1 MLTMDNLQ
9 KPIAI
14 VGIAVEVPSGHSA
27 QSNLSHDTFF
37 DFLLSKKQAYQEF
50 PSDRLGADLYSGRNL
65 GQSITTVGTFLK
77 DIHLFDPAEFGIT
90 AKDAKA
96 MALGTRKL
104 IETTFLAL
112 LDSGID
118 YRGRNVG
125 AYMSA
130 VAIDTLSMARAD
142 VYDPRGSFAG
152 YPYMVANK
160 VSFHLDLLGPSIPV
174 DTACSSTMTA
184 LHLAVQAIRAGDC
197 ESAVVGGC
205 QLNHRSSILF
215 STVKDLCWLP
225 MESANHLTPLPMDFL
240 AVKESEPSFS
250 NHWKTPSVTEITSM
264 LRFLALESIP
274 AGSAAPVSAP
284 VAEAQMD
291 AMRRAY
297 AGTGRLPQ
305 EVDYMELHATGTA
318 VGDPVEANWVGTEFR
333 REGQLLVGSV
343 KGNIGHLEIMS
354 FLASLSKVCSMF
366 RFRTI
371 PPTVNI
377 QTLNPAIRWEE
388 YDLKV
393 PVETTSLKARH
404 PSGKALISMSS
415 SGIGGVNG
423 HAVLEGPPA
432 FPMSEQL
439 HVPAHFPILLVTAG
453 LSPRSASEIGDTLVT
468 AISPSDPK
476 TLRALSV
483 IYGRRSRQMTWR
495 SAAVYLPGQ
504 GPTTFPAPR
513 HSSRKKKPLV
523 FVFPGQGPQHMQM
536 GRQLFKY
543 YTPFRESILRMDRIY
558 AEYTGASIIEQ
569 TGLFAEIDCP
579 TTQLP
584 EIWPISITLPAL
596 AMLQMA
602 LCDLF
607 AAVGI
612 VPDVV
617 IGHSAGET
625 AILYAS
631 GAASQT
637 VALQLAIS
645 RGIAMS
651 YVEGDGSMAAI
662 SCSASDA
669 QALIDVVLKRSDS
682 GVLEVACHNARDAVT
697 LAGTTTLIDESVA
710 LATERG
716 IFARKLRTNVPVH
729 SSLMEGCR
737 AQYQDAVG
745 AVFTG
750 DHGLLRPRTRT
761 YSALTGEAWQDQFS
775 AEYFWSNT
783 RLPVLFSQAMD
794 ALVADIP
801 NASFLEISPHPTL
814 GSYIQTVDASL
825 SVISPLKRVKVSEE
839 FDEVQTFLSA
849 IGGLVVEGY
858 NGTNFSTLV
867 PHWDAA
873 AKIPLPPYPFARK
886 PIAYLPDMSDE
897 GEKRQGPLNGLRIGL
912 NSLTHPALA
921 QHVIRNEAIMPAA
934 GFIEMAFE
942 FGAKYLWNVQF
953 DSIMPLFQ
961 ERILRA
967 QVLQDGHHWSVRS
980 WKSGSEANNM
990 TPGIQPTRL
999 HAHGYMSPTI
1009 PSSSVADDLDIDAI
1023 RRRCT
1028 KLDMEGFYEKMV
1040 YFAQF
1045 GKAYQRVTGCYL
1057 SDSEGLLR
1065 IRASVEDIA
1074 DEGSYHFNP
1083 IVLDSCLHALV
1094 HPVFTRNLD
1103 QSVYYLP
1110 ASVQMVILH
1119 RSFNHE
1125 NLPSTLYAHAQLR
1138 EWEPESTTWDL
1149 SITDPNGS
1157 RLCTLKGLRVALHQI
1172 SAPLRAETH
1181 FKLVYQ
1187 AKANQRHRGNFDAF
1201 SSIAAAQDIGA
1212 SLSIFHKM
1220 LRTIVEVDRKQ
1231 IVRVL
1236 ILNFGHAD
1244 VDAGFYKTSDGALV
1258 DYTVGTIKGGSGV
1271 SPENV
1276 RRITFDPDVPL
1287 PDQKSMFDVIVALN
1301 IAATSR
1307 PGDPAEFME
1316 SLHRCLHPGGYVV
1329 VRQIAETDSSS
1340 LQCGSLWHHASLHAN
1355 FLGVEL
1361 HPCTAADATAFVL
1374 AAQKSSWPTL
1384 PWNSPGTEFP
1394 TVIEFA
1400 LDDVLLHQQL
1410 IHQYDGPTLWISAT
1424 SGVEDGAALGFARS
1438 LRREMHSTAVF
1449 LVLFDPIWPPTT
1461 RLSIIGDLAA
1471 NPDVEEETLI
1481 NADGR
1486 ACVPRL
1492 VRCSAKAAPRDLD
1505 PEQYWRLKSGTIL
1518 VESSP
1523 SVPDRSVLVRVT
1535 NLSFTLGCL
1544 QGFSGVIS
1552 DPGATSWTPE
1562 SLVVGVVDS
1571 DLISNHFV
1579 VHEAQ
1584 IVATPDGAADQFA
1597 VCAVPLVILALT
1609 LGPEYLRT
1617 PDRLRGRKF
1626 LVTNAAEQ
1634 IGRCLAALL
1643 SRLGSDLEIF
1653 AGESIDIPLSTIQ
1666 GSDVIFSGY
1675 SSAEDI
1681 QVVESAMNPGASVMW
1696 WNGPALAR
1704 EMRRNPWVVTDVL
1717 SALHHLDVTTIVDL
1731 GLASPTPDAYL
1742 ALTCSSRLVL
1752 RTPVFK
1758 SDRSYLLIGGV
1769 GSLGLTIA
1777 WWMYQ
1782 SGARHII
1789 LTSRSGEESLAR
1801 DKNTAA
1807 VRLLTYLRTRPELS
1821 LRLEACDA
1829 ASSSATAALVQDI
1842 HPPLAGCM
1850 LLAVIFSDRAF
1861 VLHTADTF
1869 YVPFAGKTG
1878 AMKAL
1883 DEAVTISSLD
1893 FLVALSSVTGLFG
1906 SPGQTNYAGANTAV
1920 DALIQTY
1927 PNAISIVAPAIL
1939 DSNFLIDQ
1947 KNLTSDSR
1955 FKMWTAWGVTSRH
1968 LCDCIEDAILELN
1981 HATTSN
1987 NRIYLPDVDWE
1998 GLRQQLGDSRMY
2010 GHFLKGPD
2018 ASVEGL
2024 SGASKSSVLDI
2035 VRQMAVQV
2043 LYVDPN
2049 EFDADVPFTSYG
2061 LDSLSAGRLAFM
2073 LKPYLSITQVQ
2084 LLSDLSLADVW
2095 QKIELSE
2102 QTMASDQNGGGV
2114 NKGRFNWSALNQPGE
2129 TVVPLVE
2136 GEGNPLIVIHGTS
2149 GNIVALIPLQE
2160 RFNSPLW
2167 AIQTTPETP
2176 LDSLEAMTLFYFQ
2189 QIKARRPVGPYR
2201 LAAFSGISLIAA
2213 QLALHF
2219 ERNGDHCVQLAMI
2232 DHFPTLFSLPELLPL
2247 DMDTVAAHAP
2257 SQTLISAAF
2266 DQLFDL
2272 YGRDPSPTRQVI
2284 QEQLQNVLAGLPVPD
2299 SIRAYHQVFVKILTM
2314 IVRFV
2319 LDLPDDG
2326 TGRTARF
2333 EAWLRQ
2339 VQAPVTVFVADN
2351 GVVPSI
2357 EAGPGWEDLGA
2368 RKCFPD
2374 ARVTFIKSGHF
2385 TTLETDEVVQGLE
2398 HGW

>member
-1 MLTMDNLQ
+1 MVHPTTLGAMLTMDSHQNLQ

-14 VGIAVEVPSGHSA
+14 VGIAVEIPSGHSA
-27 QSNLSHDTFF
+27 QSNLNHDTFF

-50 PSDRLGADLYSGRNL
+50 PSDRFGTDLYSGRNL
-65 GQSITTVGTFLK
+65 GQSTTTVGTFLK

-130 VAIDTLSMARAD
+130 VAIDTLGMARAD

-160 VSFHLDLLGPSIPV
+160 VSYHLDLLGPSVPV

-205 QLNHRSSILF
+205 SSISS
-215 STVKDLCWLP
+215 STVKDLCWLR
-225 MESANHLTPLPMDFL
+225 MESANRLTPPPMDFL
-240 AVKESEPSFS
+240 AVKESELSFS
-250 NHWKTPSVTEITSM
+250 NHWKTPFPDGLTDARKVLGTGINS
-264 LRFLALESIP
+264 

-291 AMRRAY
+291 AMRRAF

-305 EVDYMELHATGTA
+305 EVDYIELHATGTA
-318 VGDPVEANWVGTEFR
+318 AGDPIEANWIGTEFR
-333 REGQLLVGSV
+333 REGELLVGSV

-366 RFRTI
+366 RSRTI

-388 YDLKV
+388 HGMKV
-393 PVETTSLKARH
+393 PVEPSSLKARH
-404 PSGKALISMSS
+404 PSGQALISMSS

-432 FPMSEQL
+432 LPTSEQL
-439 HVPAHFPILLVTAG
+439 HVPAHFPILLVAAG
-453 LSPRSASEIGDTLVT
+453 LSPRSASEIGDTLV
-468 AISPSDPK
+468 AAMSPLESQDSS
-476 TLRALSV
+476 RAFEGLWQTFATDDLAF
-483 IYGRRSRQMTWR
+483 GC
-495 SAAVYLPGQ
+495 

-543 YTPFRESILRMDRIY
+543 YTPFRESIQRMDQIY
-558 AEYTGASIIEQ
+558 AEYTGASLIEQ

-579 TTQLP
+579 TTRLP

-625 AILYAS
+625 AMLYAS
-631 GAASQT
+631 GAASQKI
-637 VALQLAIS
+637 ALQLAIA

-651 YVEGDGSMAAI
+651 YVEGSGSMAAI

-669 QALIDVVLKRSDS
+669 QVLIDVVLKGCDS
-682 GVLEVACHNARDAVT
+682 GVLEVACHNAGDAVT
-697 LAGTTTLIDESVA
+697 LAGTTTLIDEAVA

-716 IFARKLRTNVPVH
+716 IFARKLRTDVPVH

-737 AQYQDAVG
+737 EQYQDGVG
-745 AVFTG
+745 HVFNG

-761 YSALTGEAWQDQFS
+761 YSALTGRSWQDRFS

-783 RLPVLFSQAMD
+783 RLPVLFSEAMN

-814 GSYIQTVDASL
+814 GSYIQSVDASL
-825 SVISPLKRVKVSEE
+825 SVISPLKRVKVSKE
-839 FDEVQTFLSA
+839 FDEVQSFLSA
-849 IGGLVVEGY
+849 IGGVIVEGY
-858 NGTNFSTLV
+858 NDANFSALV

-873 AKIPLPPYPFARK
+873 ATTLLPPYPFARK
-886 PIAYLPDMSDE
+886 PIAYLPDLSDE

-961 ERILRA
+961 ERVLRV
-967 QVLQDGHHWSVRS
+967 QVLQNGHHWSVRS
-980 WKSGSEANNM
+980 WKFGSEVNNA
-990 TPGIQPTRL
+990 TPGIEPTRL

-1009 PSSSVADDLDIDAI
+1009 PSSNDIDDLDIDAI

-1028 KLDMEGFYEKMV
+1028 KLDMKGFYEKMV

-1045 GKAYQRVTGCYL
+1045 GKAYQRLTGCYL

-1074 DEGSYHFNP
+1074 DEGNYYFNP

-1094 HPVFTRNLD
+1094 HPAFTRNLD

-1110 ASVQMVILH
+1110 ASVQTVKLH

-1125 NLPSTLYAHAQLR
+1125 KLPSTLYAHAQLR
-1138 EWEPESTTWDL
+1138 EWEPESMTWDL
-1149 SITDPNGS
+1149 CITDPNGS
-1157 RLCTLKGLRVALHQI
+1157 KICTLKGLRVALHQI

-1181 FKLVYQ
+1181 YKLVYQ
-1187 AKANQRHRGNFDAF
+1187 AKTNQPHRGNFDA
-1201 SSIAAAQDIGA
+1201 SSGATTQGIGA
-1212 SLSIFHKM
+1212 SLEIFHKM
-1220 LRTIVEVDRKQ
+1220 LRSIVEVDCKQ
-1231 IVRVL
+1231 VIRVL
-1236 ILNFGHAD
+1236 ILNFGHND
-1244 VDAGFYKTSDGALV
+1244 VDTGFYKTSEGTRKLV
-1258 DYTVGTIKGGSGV
+1258 DYTLGTIKGDS
-1271 SPENV
+1271 SLSQENA
-1276 RRITFDPDVPL
+1276 RRITFDPDVLL
-1287 PDQKSMFDVIVALN
+1287 PSNKSMFDVIVALN

-1307 PGDPAEFME
+1307 PGDPAKFME
-1316 SLHRCLHPGGYVV
+1316 SLSRCLHPGGYVV
-1329 VRQIAETDSSS
+1329 VRQVAEKDSSSS
-1340 LQCGSLWHHASLHAN
+1340 LQPGSLWHQASLHAN
-1355 FLGVEL
+1355 FV
-1361 HPCTAADATAFVL
+1361 
-1374 AAQKSSWPTL
+1374 AAQKPSWLAL
-1384 PWNSPGTEFP
+1384 PWNSPRAEPP

-1410 IHQYDGPTLWISAT
+1410 IREYNDPTLWISAT
-1424 SGVEDGAALGFARS
+1424 SGVEGGAALGFARS

-1449 LVLFDPIWPPTT
+1449 LVLFDPIWPPAT
-1461 RLSIIGDLAA
+1461 RLLIIGDLAA
-1471 NPDVEEETLI
+1471 NPDVEEETLVD
-1481 NADGR
+1481 ADGR

-1492 VRCSAKAAPRDLD
+1492 VRCSTKAAARDLD
-1505 PEQYWRLKSGTIL
+1505 PEQYWRLKSGAIV
-1518 VESSP
+1518 VEPSP
-1523 SVPDRSVLVRVT
+1523 SVPNRMVLVRVT
-1535 NLSFTLGCL
+1535 DLSFIPGRL

-1552 DPGATSWTPE
+1552 DPGATSWTRE
-1562 SLVVGVVDS
+1562 TLVVGVVDS
-1571 DLISNHFV
+1571 DMICNHFL

-1584 IVATPDGAADQFA
+1584 VIAAPDGAADQCA
-1597 VCAVPLVILALT
+1597 ICAVPLVILALA
-1609 LGPEYLRT
+1609 LGPESLRT
-1617 PDRLRGRKF
+1617 TDRLRGRRF
-1626 LVTNAAEQ
+1626 LVTNVEEQ
-1634 IGRCLAALL
+1634 IGRSLATLL
-1643 SRLGSDLEIF
+1643 SRLGSDLVKF
-1653 AGESIDIPLSTIQ
+1653 SGESTDIPLSTIE

-1681 QVVESAMNPGASVMW
+1681 QVVESAMNSGASVVW
-1696 WNGPALAR
+1696 WNGPVLAR
-1704 EMRRNPWVVTDVL
+1704 EMRRNPWVVTDAL
-1717 SALHHLDVTTIVDL
+1717 SVLHHLDLTPIVDL
-1731 GLASPTPDAYL
+1731 GLSSLTPDAYL
-1742 ALTCSSRLVL
+1742 TLSCSSRLAL
-1752 RTPVFK
+1752 RTLVFK
-1758 SDRSYLLIGGV
+1758 PHCSYLLIGGI

-1782 SGARHII
+1782 NGARHII
-1789 LTSRSGEESLAR
+1789 LTSRSGEGSLAR

-1807 VRLLTYLRTRPELS
+1807 LRLLTYLRTRPDLS

-1842 HPPLAGCM
+1842 YPPLAGCM
-1850 LLAVIFSDRAF
+1850 LLAVIFSDHAF
-1861 VLHTADTF
+1861 VSHTSDTF

-1878 AMKAL
+1878 AVKAL
-1883 DEAVTISSLD
+1883 DDAVTISSLD

-1920 DALIQTY
+1920 DALVQTY
-1927 PNAISIVAPAIL
+1927 PNAISIVAPAIV

-1947 KNLTSDSR
+1947 EKLTSDSR
-1955 FKMWTAWGVTSRH
+1955 FKMWTAWGD
-1968 LCDCIEDAILELN
+1968 LCDCIQDAILELN
-1981 HATTSN
+1981 QTTTSD
-1987 NRIYLPDVDWE
+1987 RRMYLPDVDWE
-1998 GLRQQLGDSRMY
+1998 GLRHQIGDSPMY
-2010 GHFLKGPD
+2010 THFLKGPD
-2018 ASVEGL
+2018 ATVEGL
-2024 SGASKSSVLDI
+2024 STASKSSVLDTI
-2035 VRQMAVQV
+2035 RQMVLQV
-2043 LYVDPN
+2043 LDVDPN

-2073 LKPYLSITQVQ
+2073 FKPFLSITQVQ
-2084 LLSDLSLADVW
+2084 LLSDLSLTDVW
-2095 QKIELSE
+2095 QKMELLE
-2102 QTMASDQNGGGV
+2102 QTMSCARDTGGV
-2114 NKGRFNWSALNQPGE
+2114 KKGRFDWSALNQPGE

-2136 GEGNPLIVIHGTS
+2136 GGGQS
-2149 GNIVALIPLQE
+2149 E
-2160 RFNSPLW
+2160 RFQSPLW

-2176 LDSLEAMTLFYFQ
+2176 LDSMEAMSLFYFQ

-2201 LAAFSGISLIAA
+2201 LAVFSGTSLIAA
-2213 QLALHF
+2213 QLAMHF
-2219 ERNGDHCVQLAMI
+2219 ERNGDHLVQFAMI
-2232 DHFPTLFSLPELLPL
+2232 DHFPTMFSLPELLPL
-2247 DMDTVAAHAP
+2247 DKDTVVGHAP
-2257 SQTLISAAF
+2257 SQALTSAVF
-2266 DQLFDL
+2266 DKLFDL
-2272 YGRDPSPTRQVI
+2272 YRRDPSPTRQVV
-2284 QEQLQNVLAGLPVPD
+2284 QEQLQKALSGLPVPD
-2299 SIRAYHQVFVKILTM
+2299 AIRAYHEVFIKILTM

-2319 LDLPDDG
+2319 LDLPDDEI
-2326 TGRTARF
+2326 GRTAHF
-2333 EAWLRQ
+2333 EMWLRQ
-2339 VQAPVTVFVADN
+2339 VQALVTVFVADD
-2351 GVVPSI
+2351 GFVRSI

-2374 ARVTFIKSGHF
+2374 ARVMFVRSGHF
-2385 TTLETDEVVQGLE
+2385 TTVETDELMDELE